1 MKKLFSS
8 PLVLIVCLVVVAA
21 ILRLLTNYLHIWN
34 FTPIIAMALFSGA
47 TIRDKKLAFIVPM
60 AAIILTDAIL
70 GFYQGIFVTYFA
82 LILVTAFGFL
92 LQNRIKVVPV
102 LLGSLGASLI
112 FYLVTNFALIYP
124 TTLYPHTLGGIID
137 SYTLAIPFF
146 KTSIAGDLIYT
157 CVLFGSYAV
166 LRRTALVPSKVA

>member
-60 AAIILTDAIL
+60 SAIILTDAIL

-82 LILVTAFGFL
+82 LILITAFGFL
-92 LQNRIKVVPV
+92 LQNKIKVIPV

-124 TTLYPHTLGGIID
+124 TTLYPHTLDGVID

-146 KTSIAGDLIYT
+146 KTAIAGDLIYT
-157 CVLFGSYAV
+157 CLLFGSYAV
-166 LRRTALVPSKVA
+166 LRKTVLTTSKAA

>member
-1 MKKLFSS
+1 MKKTISS
-8 PLVLIVCLVVVAA
+8 QLMLVIGLIIIAA
-21 ILRLLTNYLHIWN
+21 GLRLITNYLHIWN

-47 TIRDKKLAFIVPM
+47 TVRNKKFAFIIPL

-82 LILVTAFGFL
+82 LIAITFFGFL

-102 LLGSLGASLI
+102 ILGSLGASLI
-112 FYLVTNFALIYP
+112 FYLVTNFALLYP
-124 TTLYPHTLGGIID
+124 QALYPHTWSGIMD

-146 KTSIAGDLIYT
+146 KTAIAGDLIYSGI
-157 CVLFGSYAV
+157 LFGSYE
-166 LRRTALVPSKVA
+166 LIRRTAFKTERVA